1 MVQWKLPS
9 SISVFV
15 QRAGRAARAPGRTGL
30 AVLLAEKSIYNAD
43 LTDLEKAAQNETGA
57 AKGKGKKKSVRQ
69 SSEYP
74 KATKEYAIAHGV
86 RRGGFDE
93 HYDTDPMPTDVPLD
107 RDSIDEGLYSFV
119 QSVTCRRKV
128 LMQVFGNDIPR

>member
-1 MVQWKLPS
+1 MQWKLPS
-9 SISVFV
+9 SVSSFV
-15 QRAGRAARAPGRTGL
+15 QRAGRAARGPGRTGL

-43 LTDLEKAAQNETGA
+43 LLDLEKVTNNETGGG
-57 AKGKGKKKSVRQ
+57 KGKGKKKSVRQ
-69 SSEYP
+69 SSDYP

-93 HYDTDPMPTDVPLD
+93 QFDADPMPTDVPLD

-119 QSVTCRRKV
+119 QSVSCRRWV
-128 LMQVFGNDIPR
+128 LMKIYGNDIPR

>member
-1 MVQWKLPS
+1 M
-9 SISVFV
+9 
-15 QRAGRAARAPGRTGL
+15 
-30 AVLLAEKSIYNAD
+30 LAEKSIYNAD
-43 LTDLEKAAQNETGA
+43 LSDLEKVTNNETGG
-57 AKGKGKKKSVRQ
+57 AKGRGKKKTVRQ

-93 HYDTDPMPTDVPLD
+93 SFDADPMPTDVPLD

-128 LMQVFGNDIPR
+128 LMQIYGNDIPR

>member
-1 MVQWKLPS
+1 
-9 SISVFV
+9 
-15 QRAGRAARAPGRTGL
+15 
-30 AVLLAEKSIYNAD
+30 LLAEKSVYNAD
-43 LTDLEKAAQNETGA
+43 LSDLEKVTNNETGG

-86 RRGGFDE
+86 RRGGIDETFDA
-93 HYDTDPMPTDVPLD
+93 DSMPTDMPLD

-119 QSVTCRRKV
+119 QSVICHRKI
-128 LMQVFGNDIPR
+128 LMQIYGNDIPR